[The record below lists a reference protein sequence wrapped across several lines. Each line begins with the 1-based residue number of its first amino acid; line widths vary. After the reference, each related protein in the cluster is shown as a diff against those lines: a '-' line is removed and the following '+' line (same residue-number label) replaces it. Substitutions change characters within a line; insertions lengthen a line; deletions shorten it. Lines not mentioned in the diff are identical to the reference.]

1 MASNEETDPRRPPL
15 ADPDDQ
21 AESPL
26 DDTLSDPEPVLHR
39 TPYRNRFRERPDMII
54 EEENDDNVDE
64 LAAISPKLA
73 ERRIKI
79 EEMRARVDERRAD
92 HDMMLEIRREDF
104 KEQEFIRDRDLLLG
118 NNENWMKSYWR
129 PAAGWIYLT
138 ICFMDFVGFPL
149 LSMLTPIAGNV
160 IGMTLVYEPWESIT
174 LSQGGLIHLS
184 FGAILGVS
192 AWTRGQEKLAVMN
205 KVGNVIGS

>member
-1 MASNEETDPRRPPL
+1 MANDTEDESSRRPPL
-15 ADPDDQ
+15 ADSPYESARPPLADSPHLERMRPRPD
-21 AESPL
+21 
-26 DDTLSDPEPVLHR
+26 R
-39 TPYRNRFRERPDMII
+39 YRELPDMII
-54 EEENDDNVDE
+54 DEQDTNDDNVDE

-79 EEMRARVDERRAD
+79 EELRAKVDERRAD
-92 HDMMLEIRREDF
+92 HDMMLEMRREDF
-104 KEQEFIRDRDLLLG
+104 REQEFLRDRDLLLG
-118 NNENWMKSYWR
+118 NGENWMKTYWR

-149 LSMLTPIAGNV
+149 MSMLTPVAGRM
-160 IGMTLVYEPWESIT
+160 IGMPWPYAPWESIT

-192 AWTRGQEKLAVMN
+192 AWTRGQEKLAIMN
-205 KVGNVIGS
+205 KVGSPG

>member
-1 MASNEETDPRRPPL
+1 MAMMNEEDEEPIRPPL
-15 ADPDDQ
+15 ADDPIDQTEPRSEPRRSRRVNTDDKQ
-21 AESPL
+21 EIVIDL
-26 DDTLSDPEPVLHR
+26 GETIDD
-39 TPYRNRFRERPDMII
+39 
-54 EEENDDNVDE
+54 

-73 ERRIKI
+73 ERRIKVEELKAKI
-79 EEMRARVDERRAD
+79 EERQAD
-92 HDMMLEIRREDF
+92 HQMLMELRREDF
-104 KEQEFIRDRDLLLG
+104 RQQEFIRDRDLLLG

-129 PAAGWIYLT
+129 PAAGWIYLI

-149 LSMLTPIAGNV
+149 LSIFLPVVGHMFGIQLAYNK
-160 IGMTLVYEPWESIT
+160 WESIT

-205 KVGNVIGS
+205 KFNS

>member
-1 MASNEETDPRRPPL
+1 MANNENEDDAPVRPPL
-15 ADPDDQ
+15 AD
-21 AESPL
+21 
-26 DDTLSDPEPVLHR
+26 DTIETDRPRRPRRS
-39 TPYRNRFRERPDMII
+39 NR
-54 EEENDDNVDE
+54 EEEPTYEPRSMTRDVTGDNVDE

-79 EEMRARVDERRAD
+79 EELRARIEERKAD
-92 HDMMLEIRREDF
+92 HDMMMALRKEDF
-104 KEQEFIRDRDLLLG
+104 RQQEFIRDRDLLLG
-118 NNENWMKSYWR
+118 NNENWMRTYWR
-129 PAAGWIYLT
+129 PAAGWIYLI

-149 LSMLTPIAGNV
+149 LAMLIPA
-160 IGMTLVYEPWESIT
+160 IGHGVGLKLEYSPWESIS

-205 KVGNVIGS
+205 KVGSG